1 MTAAPPSR
9 GPYADRD
16 TSTEAGTA
24 HAPPAQPARA
34 PQSSAPPATRTAAPL
49 PVPSAGHAAVLDRLR
64 GPTPAKRHN
73 ARTIAALT
81 ANPGC
86 TRRAVLDAAGVD
98 KPKLAQHIGFPG
110 DFGQS
115 RFALA
120 RGNAFEAM
128 LKADGGALLLETLGH
143 AATDV
148 RYADLG
154 ADADDTL
161 GTRHARTRDLLAD
174 GAGAALIDHPLLTLD
189 VAGQTVFLE
198 PDLIAFQVAGRLQ
211 VVEIKSFAIIDGQ
224 ADSAKVSAA
233 ATQAAVYV
241 LALRRLLSALGH
253 DDEQMVSHEVVL
265 VCPENFSLRPAA
277 VVLDVRKQM
286 STLKRQLARL
296 ASVADIIAALPEDLT
311 FDLALP
317 PDALTAAIARV
328 DARYAP
334 ECLSA
339 CELAAYC
346 RQEAS
351 GKTAALGRPV
361 RDALGGIESVA
372 EVLDLSAGR
381 RAPSQEQAE
390 AALLL
395 QAAARLRA
403 EALSA

>member
-1 MTAAPPSR
+1 
-9 GPYADRD
+9 
-16 TSTEAGTA
+16 
-24 HAPPAQPARA
+24 
-34 PQSSAPPATRTAAPL
+34 
-49 PVPSAGHAAVLDRLR
+49 
-64 GPTPAKRHN
+64 
-73 ARTIAALT
+73 
-81 ANPGC
+81 
-86 TRRAVLDAAGVD
+86 
-98 KPKLAQHIGFPG
+98 
-110 DFGQS
+110 
-115 RFALA
+115 
-120 RGNAFEAM
+120 
-128 LKADGGALLLETLGH
+128 
-143 AATDV
+143 
-148 RYADLG
+148 
-154 ADADDTL
+154 
-161 GTRHARTRDLLAD
+161 
-174 GAGAALIDHPLLTLD
+174 
-189 VAGQTVFLE
+189 
-198 PDLIAFQVAGRLQ
+198 
-211 VVEIKSFAIIDGQ
+211 
-224 ADSAKVSAA
+224 
-233 ATQAAVYV
+233 
-241 LALRRLLSALGH
+241 
-253 DDEQMVSHEVVL
+253 MVSHEVVL

-351 GKTAALGRPV
+351 GTTAGLGRPV

-381 RAPSQEQAE
+381 RAPCQEQAE